1 MILRD
6 ATAADAAALRTFD
19 LGGQPSAWL
28 DEVAEIVAGLVAWQH
43 DDDLSDLDRRVI
55 VADVDGAIVAVTAHE
70 RLEHDTLGPVVEHRY
85 VMVVAVRADHRR
97 SGVGTALLESVLAE
111 MQREGVLTAS
121 WLVHPGNLASAAF
134 SRTGFPEAAESTRR
148 TTGHTRGSRSG
159 SDAPPVTFDIAFL
172 LSCTTPYLPE
182 PKGTKTPSE
191 LGLLRVA
198 PRITWVYF

>member
-6 ATAADAAALRTFD
+6 ATAADAAALESFD

-70 RLEHDTLGPVVEHRY
+70 RLEHDTLGPLVEHRY

-111 MQREGVLTAS
+111 MQREGVRTAS

-134 SRTGFPEAAESTRR
+134 SRTGFPEADESY
-148 TTGHTRGSRSG
+148 
-159 SDAPPVTFDIAFL
+159 PPDDR
-172 LSCTTPYLPE
+172 PYVRF
-182 PKGTKTPSE
+182 T
-191 LGLLRVA
+191 LRL
-198 PRITWVYF
+198 

>member
-6 ATAADAAALRTFD
+6 ATAADAAALESFD

-70 RLEHDTLGPVVEHRY
+70 RLEHDTLGPLVEHRY

-97 SGVGTALLESVLAE
+97 SGIGTALLESVLAE
-111 MQREGVLTAS
+111 MQREGVRTAS

-134 SRTGFPEAAESTRR
+134 SRAGFPEADESY
-148 TTGHTRGSRSG
+148 
-159 SDAPPVTFDIAFL
+159 PPDDR
-172 LSCTTPYLPE
+172 PYVRF
-182 PKGTKTPSE
+182 T
-191 LGLLRVA
+191 LRL
-198 PRITWVYF
+198 

>member
-6 ATAADAAALRTFD
+6 ATAADAAALESFD

-70 RLEHDTLGPVVEHRY
+70 RLEHDTLGPLVEHRY

-97 SGVGTALLESVLAE
+97 SGAGTALLESVLAE

-134 SRTGFPEAAESTRR
+134 SRTGFPEADESY
-148 TTGHTRGSRSG
+148 
-159 SDAPPVTFDIAFL
+159 PPDDR
-172 LSCTTPYLPE
+172 PYARF
-182 PKGTKTPSE
+182 T
-191 LGLLRVA
+191 LRL
-198 PRITWVYF
+198 

>member
-6 ATAADAAALRTFD
+6 ATAADAAALESFD

-70 RLEHDTLGPVVEHRY
+70 RLEHDTLGPLVEHRY

-134 SRTGFPEAAESTRR
+134 SRTGFPEADESY
-148 TTGHTRGSRSG
+148 
-159 SDAPPVTFDIAFL
+159 PPDDR
-172 LSCTTPYLPE
+172 PYARF
-182 PKGTKTPSE
+182 T
-191 LGLLRVA
+191 LRL
-198 PRITWVYF
+198 

>member
-6 ATAADAAALRTFD
+6 ATAADAAALESFD

-70 RLEHDTLGPVVEHRY
+70 RLEHDTLGPLVEHRY

-134 SRTGFPEAAESTRR
+134 SRTGFPEADESY
-148 TTGHTRGSRSG
+148 
-159 SDAPPVTFDIAFL
+159 PPDDR
-172 LSCTTPYLPE
+172 PYVRF
-182 PKGTKTPSE
+182 T
-191 LGLLRVA
+191 LRL
-198 PRITWVYF
+198 